1 MTHPNRETQR
11 IEQLRNRIAH
21 LPKTPGVYLM
31 KDAKGRVMYVG
42 KAKDLRSRVASYFQD
57 SADLLRSR
65 GPEISKMAALVVDF
79 DFLECDT
86 EVDALLQENRLI
98 KDIQPHYNERL
109 KDDKTYPYLEITT
122 GDDFPGVFI
131 TRTPRK
137 KGVKLFGPFTS
148 VNDLRD
154 AVNALQKVFKF
165 RTCELDIREDDD
177 KRRFF
182 RPCLL
187 HAIKQCTA
195 PCADRISREEYRRDV
210 ERFRRFLGSKQS
222 VVIREMRAEMQAAA
236 EALNFEE
243 AAKMRDRIRAIQKLR
258 LSGHAQIDV
267 QPEVFY
273 VDPTEGLARLG
284 KILELD
290 QPPRIIEGIDIA
302 NLQGEETVGSL
313 VCFIDGKPFKG
324 GYRRFQ
330 IKSVDGVDDYASI
343 REVVR
348 RRYRR
353 AAEGEELYPDIIL
366 IDGGLG
372 QLHAALEAC
381 GEAFV
386 KPPMVISLA
395 KREEEIFIQARK
407 QPIKLPR
414 NDAALRVL
422 QQVRDEAHRFAQHYH
437 HILRT
442 KRQFDEDIKA
452 GKRPP
457 KRSRAAPAKSAAKHT
472 GVSAAANRADD
483 SANTSASGESPA
495 RHRAK
500 RRRNAEREDGAIRL
514 EVIQPQPSIDPFPPD
529 DVQTHPP
536 ID

>member
-1 MTHPNRETQR
+1 MSDLSSHAERVAR
-11 IEQLRNRIAH
+11 LRDLIGRF
-21 LPKTPGVYLM
+21 PKCPGVYLM

-42 KAKDLRSRVASYFQD
+42 KANDLRSRVSSYFQD
-57 SADLLRSR
+57 SADLMRSR
-65 GPEISKMAALVVDF
+65 GPEIAKMCGLVIDI

-98 KDIQPHYNERL
+98 KDIQPQYNERL
-109 KDDKTYPYLEITT
+109 KDDKTYPYLEVTT
-122 GDDFPGVFI
+122 GDDFPGVFV
-131 TRTPRK
+131 TRTPRQ
-137 KGVKLFGPFTS
+137 KGAKLYGPFTS
-148 VNDLRD
+148 ATDLRD

-177 KRRFF
+177 QRRFF

-187 HAIKQCTA
+187 YNINQCTA
-195 PCADRISREEYRRDV
+195 PCADRIGREEYRRDI
-210 ERFRRFLGSKQS
+210 ERFKRFLASKQS
-222 VVIREMRAEMQAAA
+222 VMIRELEKEMMAAST
-236 EALNFEE
+236 ALNFEE
-243 AAKMRDRIRAIQKLR
+243 AAKLRDRIKAIRKLR
-258 LSGHAQIDV
+258 LSGDADREV

-273 VDPTEGLARLG
+273 VDPAEGMTRLG
-284 KILELD
+284 KILELEH
-290 QPPRIIEGIDIA
+290 QPRIIEGIDIA

-313 VCFIDGKPFKG
+313 VCFIDGRPFKG
-324 GYRRFQ
+324 GYKRFQ
-330 IKSVDGVDDYASI
+330 IKAVEGVDDYASI

-381 GEAFV
+381 EEAFV

-395 KREEEIFIQARK
+395 KREEEIYIQARK
-407 QPIKLPR
+407 SPIKLTR

-437 HILRT
+437 HILRA

-457 KRSRAAPAKSAAKHT
+457 KRSRATPVT
-472 GVSAAANRADD
+472 PGD
-483 SANTSASGESPA
+483 SPA
-495 RHRAK
+495 QRRAK
-500 RRRNAEREDGAIRL
+500 RKKSREAREERQIHSIPL
-514 EVIQPQPSIDPFPPD
+514 TVIQPTPVVNPFPEEEVQRHPD
-529 DVQTHPP
+529 VE
-536 ID
+536 